1 MTDKKL
7 SVIEGDREALEKQ
20 KAEDILKALL
30 VDKDR
35 DAAFEIAEE
44 LAPRGGQ
51 NLSVVKQRKPSSEK

>member
-7 SVIEGDREALEKQ
+7 SVIDGNREALEQ
-20 KAEDILKALL
+20 EKAEEIIKALL

-35 DAAFEIAEE
+35 DAAYRIADE

-51 NLSVVKQRKPSSEK
+51 NLSVVKQRKTSE